1 MHKLFLPL
9 GLAAM
14 VCQPSLAQD
23 LAPVPMSVTTSVP
36 VSTPA
41 SGINYK
47 LPPLGSEELAGQLTL
62 QQALQQAFKRNAELA
77 AAALEVKAVE
87 ASILQAGA
95 RPNPE
100 IATLLEDTRKATRT
114 TTIQLNQTLELGGK
128 RDARIRAAEKGR
140 DAAQAD
146 YLATRADIQA
156 AVIGAYFAALEAQ
169 ENLQLLQSSLQLA
182 QRASEITQKRVAS
195 GKVAPIEATKA
206 RVAEAGVRVEL
217 QQATSS
223 LNIARR
229 ALAATW
235 GDAIPAF
242 SAIDGHINDLPAL
255 PDLAIV
261 LERLQNSPAFVK
273 TRVEVE
279 RRQALVQLERSR
291 RIPDVTVS
299 IGAKRVEQDRQNQMI
314 FGLSIPIP
322 VFDRNQ
328 GNLQEALQRAD
339 KARDEL
345 RGAQLRLDGELRD
358 AYERLKLGR
367 QQVAALQGDV
377 LPAAQNTYEITTKG
391 FELGKFSFLEVL
403 DAQRVLFQTKSQALR
418 ALAETHRAATEIE
431 RVIGTS
437 PSTDSL

>member
-1 MHKLFLPL
+1 MHKFFLPL
-9 GLAAM
+9 GFAVL
-14 VCQPSLAQD
+14 VCQSSLAQD
-23 LAPVPMSVTTSVP
+23 AA
-36 VSTPA
+36 PA
-41 SGINYK
+41 SAPISGQQPVINYK
-47 LPPLGSEELAGQLTL
+47 LPPLGSDELAAPLTL
-62 QQALQQAFKRNAELA
+62 RQALLQAFKSNPELA

-95 RPNPE
+95 RPNPQVS
-100 IATLLEDTRKATRT
+100 ALLEDTRKATRT
-114 TTIQLNQTLELGGK
+114 TTVQLNQTLELGGK
-128 RDARIRAAEKGR
+128 RDARIKAAETGR

-146 YLATRADIQA
+146 YLTKRADVQG
-156 AVIGAYFAALEAQ
+156 AVVSAYFSALEAQ
-169 ENLQLLQSSLQLA
+169 ENLQLLQNSLQLA
-182 QRASEITQKRVAS
+182 QRASEMTAKRVAA

-217 QQATSS
+217 QQANSS

-229 ALAATW
+229 TLAATW
-235 GDAIPAF
+235 GDIVPAF
-242 SAIDGHINDLPAL
+242 STVDGHINELPAL
-255 PDLAIV
+255 PDLAV
-261 LERLQNSPAFVK
+261 ALERLQNSPAFVK

-299 IGAKRVEQDRQNQMI
+299 FGGKRVEENRQNQMI
-314 FGLSIPIP
+314 FGLSMPIP

-328 GNLQEALQRAD
+328 GNLQEALRRAD

-345 RGAQLRLDGELRD
+345 RGAQLKLDGELRD

-367 QQVAALQGDV
+367 QQVAAFQGEI
-377 LPAAQNTYEITTKG
+377 LPAAQNTYETATKG

-403 DAQRVLFQTKSQALR
+403 DAQRVLFQAKSQALR

-431 RVIGTS
+431 RVAGAF
-437 PSTDSL
+437 PSIDSL

>member
-1 MHKLFLPL
+1 MHKFFLPF
-9 GLAAM
+9 GLAAL

-23 LAPVPMSVTTSVP
+23 AAPARIPRSQP
-36 VSTPA
+36 V
-41 SGINYK
+41 INYK
-47 LPPLGSEELAGQLTL
+47 LPRLASDELAGPLTL
-62 QQALQQAFKRNAELA
+62 QQALRQAFKSNPELG

-87 ASILQAGA
+87 ASILQAGV

-100 IATLLEDTRKATRT
+100 IAAVLEDTRKATRT
-114 TTIQLNQTLELGGK
+114 TTVQLNQRLELGGK
-128 RDARIRAAEKGR
+128 RDARIKAAEKGR

-146 YLATRADIQA
+146 YLTKRADIQA
-156 AVIGAYFAALEAQ
+156 AVVAAYFAALEAQ
-169 ENLQLLQSSLQLA
+169 ENLQLLHGSLQLA
-182 QRASEITQKRVAS
+182 QRASEVAAKRVAA

-217 QQATSS
+217 QQASGS
-223 LNIARR
+223 MNIARR

-235 GDAIPAF
+235 GDAIPGF
-242 SAIDGHINDLPAL
+242 SSIDGHINDLPAL
-255 PDLAIV
+255 PDLAVV

-291 RIPDVTVS
+291 RIPDLTVS

-358 AYERLKLGR
+358 AYERLKQGR
-367 QQVAALQGDV
+367 EQVAALQSEIM
-377 LPAAQNTYEITTKG
+377 PAAQDAYETATKG

-403 DAQRVLFQTKSQALR
+403 DAQRVLFQAKSQALR

-431 RVIGTS
+431 RVVGVF

>member
-1 MHKLFLPL
+1 MHKFFLPL
-9 GLAAM
+9 GLAAL
-14 VCQPSLAQD
+14 VVQPTLAQD
-23 LAPVPMSVTTSVP
+23 AAPARMPESQAV
-36 VSTPA
+36 
-41 SGINYK
+41 INYK
-47 LPPLGSEELAGQLTL
+47 LPRLGSDELAGQLTL
-62 QQALQQAFKRNAELA
+62 QQALLQAFKSNPDLA

-87 ASILQAGA
+87 ASILQAGV

-100 IATLLEDTRKATRT
+100 VSALLEDTRKATRT
-114 TTIQLNQTLELGGK
+114 TTLQLNQRLELGGK
-128 RDARIRAAEKGR
+128 RDARIKAAEKGR

-146 YLATRADIQA
+146 YLSKRADIQA
-156 AVIGAYFAALEAQ
+156 AVVGAYFAALEAQ

-182 QRASEITQKRVAS
+182 QRASEIAAKRVAA

-217 QQATSS
+217 QQANGSM
-223 LNIARR
+223 NIARR
-229 ALAATW
+229 TLAATW
-235 GDAIPAF
+235 GDAVPAF
-242 SAIDGHINDLPAL
+242 SMLDGHINDLPAL
-255 PDLAIV
+255 PDLAVV
-261 LERLQNSPAFVK
+261 LERMQNSPAFMK
-273 TRVEVE
+273 SRVEVE
-279 RRQALVQLERSR
+279 RRQALVQVERSR
-291 RIPDVTVS
+291 RIPDLTVS
-299 IGAKRVEQDRQNQMI
+299 IGAKRAEQDQRNQMI

-367 QQVAALQGDV
+367 QQVAAFQGEI
-377 LPAAQNTYEITTKG
+377 LPAAQSTYEITTKG

-403 DAQRVLFQTKSQALR
+403 DAQRVLFQAKAQALR

-431 RVIGTS
+431 RVAGAF

>member
-9 GLAAM
+9 GLAVL
-14 VCQPSLAQD
+14 VCQSSFAQD
-23 LAPVPMSVTTSVP
+23 AVRVTMPQS
-36 VSTPA
+36 
-41 SGINYK
+41 INYK
-47 LPPLGSEELAGQLTL
+47 LPPLNGSESGGKLTL
-62 QQALQQAFKRNAELA
+62 EQAMLQAFKTNPELA
-77 AAALEVKAVE
+77 AAVLEVKAVE
-87 ASILQAGA
+87 ASILQAGT

-114 TTIQLNQTLELGGK
+114 TTVQLNQTLELGGK
-128 RDARIRAAEKGR
+128 RAARINAAEKGR

-146 YLATRADIQA
+146 LLAKRADIQA
-156 AVIGAYFAALEAQ
+156 AVVAAYFAVLEAQ

-182 QRASEITQKRVAS
+182 QRATAITSKRVAS
-195 GKVAPIEATKA
+195 GKVAPIEETKA
-206 RVAEAGVRVEL
+206 HVAEAGVRVEL
-217 QQATSS
+217 QQADSA

-235 GDAIPAF
+235 GDALPIF
-242 SAIDGHINDLPAL
+242 SAVDGEINNLPAL
-255 PDLAIV
+255 PDMTVL

-279 RRQALVQLERSR
+279 RRQALVRLERSR

-299 IGAKRVEQDRQNQMI
+299 IGGKRVEEGRQNQMI
-314 FGLSIPIP
+314 FGLSMPIP

-345 RGAQLRLDGELRD
+345 RGEQLRLNGELLD
-358 AYERLKLGR
+358 AYERLKSGR
-367 QQVAALQGDV
+367 QQVTALQGEI
-377 LPAAQNTYEITTKG
+377 LPAAQNTYEIATKG

-403 DAQRVLFQTKSQALR
+403 DAQRVLFQAKSQTLR
-418 ALAETHRAATEIE
+418 ALADTHRAATEIE
-431 RVIGTS
+431 RVVGTF

>member
-1 MHKLFLPL
+1 MHKFFLPF
-9 GLAAM
+9 GLAAL

-23 LAPVPMSVTTSVP
+23 VA
-36 VSTPA
+36 STRTA
-41 SGINYK
+41 GSQAAINYK
-47 LPPLGSEELAGQLTL
+47 LPRLASDELAGQLTL
-62 QQALQQAFKRNAELA
+62 QQALLQAFKSNPELA

-87 ASILQAGA
+87 ASILQAGV

-100 IATLLEDTRKATRT
+100 VSALLEDTRKATRT
-114 TTIQLNQTLELGGK
+114 TTLQLNQKLELGGK
-128 RDARIRAAEKGR
+128 RDARIKAAEKGR
-140 DAAQAD
+140 DSAQAD
-146 YLATRADIQA
+146 YLTKRADIQG
-156 AVIGAYFAALEAQ
+156 AVVNAYFSALEAQ
-169 ENLQLLQSSLQLA
+169 ENLQLLQGSLQLA
-182 QRASEITQKRVAS
+182 QRASEVAAKRVAA

-217 QQATSS
+217 QQANSS
-223 LNIARR
+223 MQIARR

-235 GDAIPAF
+235 GDAVPDFLAL
-242 SAIDGHINDLPAL
+242 DGHINVLPAL
-255 PDLAIV
+255 PDLAV
-261 LERLQNSPAFVK
+261 LLERLQDSPAFVK

-279 RRQALVQLERSR
+279 RRQALVQLERSA

-299 IGAKRVEQDRQNQMI
+299 IGGKRVEESRLNQMI

-345 RGAQLRLDGELRD
+345 RGAQLKLGGELRD
-358 AYERLKLGR
+358 AYERLKQGR
-367 QQVAALQGDV
+367 EQVGALQSEI
-377 LPAAQNTYEITTKG
+377 LPAAQDAYDIATKG

-403 DAQRVLFQTKSQALR
+403 DAQRVLFQARSQALR
-418 ALAETHRAATEIE
+418 ALAEAHRAATEIE
-431 RVIGTS
+431 RVVGAF

>member
-1 MHKLFLPL
+1 MHKYFLPF
-9 GLAAM
+9 GLALLA
-14 VCQPSLAQD
+14 CQPSLAQEV
-23 LAPVPMSVTTSVP
+23 APAGAAPRQP
-36 VSTPA
+36 V
-41 SGINYK
+41 INYK
-47 LPPLGSEELAGQLTL
+47 LPPLGSDELAGQLTL
-62 QQALQQAFKRNAELA
+62 RQALQQAFKSNPDLA

-87 ASILQAGA
+87 ATILQAGV

-100 IATLLEDTRKATRT
+100 VSAQLEDTRKATRT
-114 TTIQLNQTLELGGK
+114 TTLQLSQRLELGGK
-128 RDARIRAAEKGR
+128 RDARIKAAEKSR

-146 YLATRADIQA
+146 YLSRRADIQG
-156 AVIGAYFAALEAQ
+156 AVVSAYFAALEAQ
-169 ENLQLLQSSLQLA
+169 ENLLLLKSSLQLA
-182 QRASEITQKRVAS
+182 QRASEVAAKRVAA

-217 QQATSS
+217 QQAHGALS
-223 LNIARR
+223 IARR

-235 GDAIPAF
+235 GDSAAAF
-242 SAIDGHINDLPAL
+242 SAVDGHINDLPAL
-255 PDLAIV
+255 PDLAV
-261 LERLQNSPAFVK
+261 LLERLQNSPAFLK
-273 TRVEVE
+273 TSLEVE

-299 IGAKRVEQDRQNQMI
+299 IGGKRVEESRLNQMI

-358 AYERLKLGR
+358 AYERLKQGR
-367 QQVAALQGDV
+367 EQVAALQNEI
-377 LPAAQNTYEITTKG
+377 LPAAQDTYEIATKG

-403 DAQRVLFQTKSQALR
+403 DAQRVLFQAKSQALR

-431 RVIGTS
+431 RVVGVF

>member
-1 MHKLFLPL
+1 MYKFFLPL
-9 GLAAM
+9 GLAAL
-14 VCQPSLAQD
+14 VWQPSLAQD
-23 LAPVPMSVTTSVP
+23 LAPK
-36 VSTPA
+36 TPA
-41 SGINYK
+41 IINYK
-47 LPPLGSEELAGQLTL
+47 LPPLSKDELAGQLTL
-62 QQALQQAFKRNAELA
+62 QQAMLQAFKSNPELA

-87 ASILQAGA
+87 GSIVQAGV

-114 TTIQLNQTLELGGK
+114 TTVQLNQRLELGGQ
-128 RDARIRAAEKGR
+128 RDARIKAAEKGR

-146 YLATRADIQA
+146 YLAKRADIQA
-156 AVIGAYFAALEAQ
+156 MVVGAYFAALEAQ
-169 ENLQLLQSSLQLA
+169 ESLQLLQSSLRLA
-182 QRASEITQKRVAS
+182 QRASEITEKRVAS
-195 GKVAPIEATKA
+195 GKVAPIEAIKA
-206 RVAEAGVRVEL
+206 RVAEADVRVEL
-217 QQATSS
+217 QQADSR
-223 LNIARR
+223 LNLAHR

-242 SAIDGHINDLPAL
+242 STVDGHINDLPGL
-255 PDLAIV
+255 PDLTV
-261 LERLQNSPAFVK
+261 MLERLKNSPAFVK

-291 RIPDVTVS
+291 RTPDVTVS
-299 IGAKRVEQDRQNQMI
+299 IGGKRVEESRQNQMI

-345 RGAQLRLDGELRD
+345 RGAQLKLNGELRD

-367 QQVAALQGDV
+367 QQVTAFQIEI
-377 LPAAQNTYEITTKG
+377 LPAAQSTYEIATKG

-403 DAQRVLFQTKSQALR
+403 DAQRVLFQAKSQALR
-418 ALAETHRAATEIE
+418 ALADTHRAATEIE
-431 RVIGTS
+431 RVVGIF
-437 PSTDSL
+437 PSTDPL

>member
-1 MHKLFLPL
+1 MNKFFLPL
-9 GLAAM
+9 SLAVLA
-14 VCQPSLAQD
+14 CQPALAQD
-23 LAPVPMSVTTSVP
+23 AVAAQPS
-36 VSTPA
+36 
-41 SGINYK
+41 INYT
-47 LPPLGSEELAGQLTL
+47 LPLLSAAELAGPLTL
-62 QQALQQAFKRNAELA
+62 QQALSQAFKGNPDLA

-100 IATLLEDTRKATRT
+100 LATVLEDTRKATRT
-114 TTIQLNQTLELGGK
+114 TTVQLNQRLELGGK
-128 RDARIRAAEKGR
+128 RDSRIKAAEKGR
-140 DAAQAD
+140 DAAQSD
-146 YLATRADIQA
+146 YLAKRADIQA
-156 AVIGAYFAALEAQ
+156 VVVGVYFAALEAQ
-169 ENLQLLQSSLQLA
+169 ENQQLLQSSLQLA
-182 QRASEITQKRVAS
+182 QRASDITAKRVAA

-217 QQATSS
+217 QQANSS
-223 LNIARR
+223 LGIARR

-235 GDAIPAF
+235 GDAEPAF
-242 SAIDGHINDLPAL
+242 SSVDGHINELPAL
-255 PDLAIV
+255 PDLDV
-261 LERLQNSPAFVK
+261 MLERLQNSPAFLK

-299 IGAKRVEQDRQNQMI
+299 IGGKRVEESRLNQMI

-358 AYERLKLGR
+358 AFERLKLGR
-367 QQVAALQGDV
+367 QQVEALQGEI
-377 LPAAQNTYEITTKG
+377 LPAAQNAYETATKG

-403 DAQRVLFQTKSQALR
+403 DAQRVLFQAKSQALR
-418 ALAETHRAATEIE
+418 AIAETHRAATEIE
-431 RVIGTS
+431 RVVGSS

>member
-1 MHKLFLPL
+1 MHKFFLPL
-9 GLAAM
+9 GFAVL
-14 VCQPSLAQD
+14 VCQSSLAQD
-23 LAPVPMSVTTSVP
+23 AV
-36 VSTPA
+36 PA
-41 SGINYK
+41 SAPIAEPQPVINYK
-47 LPPLGSEELAGQLTL
+47 LPRLGSEELAGPLTL
-62 QQALQQAFKRNAELA
+62 QQALRQAFKSNPELA

-95 RPNPE
+95 RPNPQVS
-100 IATLLEDTRKATRT
+100 ALLEDTRKATRT
-114 TTIQLNQTLELGGK
+114 STVQLNQTLELGGK
-128 RDARIRAAEKGR
+128 RDARIKAAEKGR

-146 YLATRADIQA
+146 YLTKRADVRG
-156 AVIGAYFAALEAQ
+156 AVVGAYFAALEAQ
-169 ENLQLLQSSLQLA
+169 ENLQLLQNSLQLA
-182 QRASEITQKRVAS
+182 QRASEIAAKRVAA

-217 QQATSS
+217 QQANSS

-229 ALAATW
+229 ALAVTW
-235 GDAIPAF
+235 GDMTPAF
-242 SAIDGHINDLPAL
+242 STVDGHINDLPAL
-255 PDLAIV
+255 PDLAV
-261 LERLQNSPAFVK
+261 ALERLQNSPAFVK

-299 IGAKRVEQDRQNQMI
+299 IGGKRVEENRQNQMI
-314 FGLSIPIP
+314 FGLSVPIP

-345 RGAQLRLDGELRD
+345 RGAQLKLDGELRD

-367 QQVAALQGDV
+367 QQVAAFQGEI
-377 LPAAQNTYEITTKG
+377 LPAAQNTYEITSKG

-403 DAQRVLFQTKSQALR
+403 DAQRVLFQAKSQALR

-431 RVIGTS
+431 RVAGAF

>member
-1 MHKLFLPL
+1 MHKFFLPF
-9 GLAAM
+9 GLAAL

-23 LAPVPMSVTTSVP
+23 AAPARIPGSQP
-36 VSTPA
+36 V
-41 SGINYK
+41 INYK
-47 LPPLGSEELAGQLTL
+47 LPRLASDELAGPLTL
-62 QQALQQAFKRNAELA
+62 QQALRQAFKSNPELG

-87 ASILQAGA
+87 ASILQAGV

-100 IATLLEDTRKATRT
+100 IAAVLEDTRKATRT
-114 TTIQLNQTLELGGK
+114 TTVQLNQRLELGGK
-128 RDARIRAAEKGR
+128 RDARIKAAEKGR

-146 YLATRADIQA
+146 YLTKRADIQA
-156 AVIGAYFAALEAQ
+156 AVVAAYFAALEAQ
-169 ENLQLLQSSLQLA
+169 ENLQLLHGSLQLA
-182 QRASEITQKRVAS
+182 QRASEVAAKRVAA

-217 QQATSS
+217 QQASGS
-223 LNIARR
+223 MNIARR
-229 ALAATW
+229 ALAGTW
-235 GDAIPAF
+235 GDAIPGF
-242 SAIDGHINDLPAL
+242 SSIDGHINDLPAL
-255 PDLAIV
+255 PDLAVV

-291 RIPDVTVS
+291 RIPDLTVS

-358 AYERLKLGR
+358 AYERLKQGR
-367 QQVAALQGDV
+367 EQVAALQSEIM
-377 LPAAQNTYEITTKG
+377 PAAQDAYETATKG

-403 DAQRVLFQTKSQALR
+403 DAQRVLFQAKSQALR

-431 RVIGTS
+431 RVVGVF